1 MKISK
6 SQLKQIIQEELA
18 QVIKEEVPQYF
29 DEATQTWKD
38 RPHPSSP
45 EFDTAVA
52 EKAQTTTRLRGASGV
67 VSDAAK
73 VKAASETEEG
83 EGEGEGEGDG
93 GGEGEGDGG
102 GEGETS
108 GWRYL
113 EDDAYLET
121 TGLDAVIAALWG
133 PDS

>member
-83 EGEGEGEGDG
+83 EGDGEGDG
-93 GGEGEGDGG
+93 EGEAVRFFD
-102 GEGETS
+102 
-108 GWRYL
+108 
-113 EDDAYLET
+113 DDAYLKT
-121 TGLDAVIAALWG
+121 TGLDAVMAALWDK
-133 PDS
+133 DS

>member
-83 EGEGEGEGDG
+83 EGEAVRFFD
-93 GGEGEGDGG
+93 
-102 GEGETS
+102 
-108 GWRYL
+108 
-113 EDDAYLET
+113 DDAYLKT
-121 TGLDAVIAALWG
+121 TGLDAVMAALWDK
-133 PDS
+133 DS